1 MVRPHPAGAQ
11 PKLAR
16 AAIPATEASAMNFLF
31 GLIVGAGLG
40 IVATLAF
47 AVWSVRGKS
56 GRWGG

>member
-1 MVRPHPAGAQ
+1 MA
-11 PKLAR
+11 
-16 AAIPATEASAMNFLF
+16 FLF

-47 AVWSVRGKS
+47 AVWSMRGKG